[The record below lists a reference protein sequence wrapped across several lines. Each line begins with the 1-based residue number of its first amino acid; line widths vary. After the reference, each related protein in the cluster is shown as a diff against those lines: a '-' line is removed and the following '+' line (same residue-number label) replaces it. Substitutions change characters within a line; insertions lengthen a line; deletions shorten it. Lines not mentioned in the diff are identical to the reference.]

1 MSTYLQV
8 IKGVSLEEQ
17 KEEIRRWCNANNAD
31 VEIIVD
37 EGKSGRAR
45 RENYEKALDKVL
57 NGTAPDGRSYAGLVG
72 ISLSR
77 IGRDAIKLREDVDK
91 LEKAGKELVLIR
103 EGGVLDR
110 STATGKLIFN
120 ILADFAEFELENTR
134 ERLYNGYRYVIEHP
148 EELKRRGKKPIGRP
162 KTQLPQEAKMLLKN
176 GTPKAQV
183 ARKFHVGMRVI
194 YRTIKEMKELGIDV
208 K

>member
-1 MSTYLQV
+1 M
-8 IKGVSLEEQ
+8 
-17 KEEIRRWCNANNAD
+17 
-31 VEIIVD
+31 
-37 EGKSGRAR
+37 
-45 RENYEKALDKVL
+45 L

-162 KTQLPQEAKMLLKN
+162 KTQLPLEAIKKLRE
-176 GTPKAQV
+176 GVPKSVV
-183 ARKFHVGMRVI
+183 AREYHVGMRVI
-194 YRTIKEMKELGIDV
+194 YRTCKELGIGVDDDDRV
-208 K
+208 SR